1 MKNLRQNGKNLH
13 SKVEKSHL
21 NDVRVFRPKK
31 KVSEKRELY
40 QGSISTARK
49 PGINIFQ
56 KLNML

>member
-1 MKNLRQNGKNLH
+1 MMSVYLG
-13 SKVEKSHL
+13 
-21 NDVRVFRPKK
+21 PKK

>member
-31 KVSEKRELY
+31 KFQRKENYIKGVFLLQGNLELIY
-40 QGSISTARK
+40 FKS
-49 PGINIFQ
+49 
-56 KLNML
+56 

>member
-1 MKNLRQNGKNLH
+1 MMSVYLGK
-13 SKVEKSHL
+13 K
-21 NDVRVFRPKK
+21 KK

-56 KLNML
+56 KFNML